1 MTQTSK
7 KIIVLIS
14 KQTKKWLTIL
24 LVLCLGLF
32 LGYLIKPR
40 LYNPY
45 IAKLDSTNGKLLAD
59 GQKFFYADIDGD
71 GDSEEFIY
79 YHTSDNKHPIVNQN
93 SADGEYEYT
102 WQLEGAIVHNF
113 DFTFGNYNNDSKNEI
128 YVFSADQ
135 NGIYLYG
142 IDGTTNNTFVLNKA
156 KVFTFDEYNIEHNI
170 IIHSSGLYD
179 LNKDGYKEIVISIN
193 NRYSQNGSKVVAY
206 DIKNMLLMES
216 DEIGLHLVGKPN
228 VFDIDGD
235 GYYEIFLSTL
245 NSINY
250 ISNTASLKSMSSKTI
265 VLNHQLK
272 NKFEPIQFKKRL
284 SVSSAFPLKSD
295 TDSCIVSLNY
305 SLNKGKNG
313 KLLLLNNKGKEKK
326 AIKLYSESFVFDHS
340 RNNWEEIITHNHNG
354 KIIHYNSELAITK
367 QIHVGDIISQVAYI
381 DIDKDGNDELIV
393 VKQNSI
399 EIYPHDYSSK
409 VKIYIPGIGAQKLKF
424 SIKAR
429 KQTFNSLS
437 VQNNNNLYLISYYPY
452 KYYWTRYLF
461 YLLSSIACLGLFILF
476 RFLLQKHIE
485 GIRRI
490 ERESTYM
497 HIDLMKN
504 QLDPHFVFNALNS
517 IAYSV
522 NKDDRKTAYK
532 NLGIFSKFMREAIVS
547 IDDFGRTLEDEINF
561 VKYYLIL
568 EKFRFKEKFNYDI
581 ILSPEVSK
589 SVKIPKMCIFS
600 YVESALKKGVLPKEN
615 GGNIEL
621 KIDTLNNEYLVIV
634 ISDDGLH
641 RKLKDEKNITR
652 SMIVMDRSIKFY
664 NNFNSSPIKVT
675 FTDLGTP
682 DNPKGS
688 RVEIVMPIDFSY
700 NET

>member
-1 MTQTSK
+1 MNLK
-7 KIIVLIS
+7 NII
-14 KQTKKWLTIL
+14 KWGTIVF
-24 LVLCLGLF
+24 VLCLGLL
-32 LGYLIKPR
+32 LGYLLKPK

-45 IAKLDSTNGKLLAD
+45 IARLDSASGRLLAD
-59 GQKFFYADIDGD
+59 GQKIFYADIDGD
-71 GDSEEFIY
+71 GYSEEFTY

-93 SADGEYEYT
+93 SAAGEFQYT
-102 WQLEGAIVHNF
+102 WQLEGTIVHNF
-113 DFTFGNYNNDSKNEI
+113 NFIYGNYNNDEQNEI

-135 NGIYLYG
+135 KGIYLYG
-142 IDGTTNNTFVLNKA
+142 IEGNASNSFLVNKA
-156 KVFTFDEYNIEHNI
+156 KIFSFSEYNIEHNI
-170 IIHSSGLYD
+170 IIHSAGLYD
-179 LNKDGYKEIVISIN
+179 LNKDGFKEAVFAIN
-193 NRYSQNGSKVVAY
+193 NRYSQNGRKVIAY
-206 DIKNMLLMES
+206 DIKNNSVFES
-216 DEIGLHLVGKPN
+216 AEIGLQIVGWPN
-228 VFDIDGD
+228 VFDIDND
-235 GYYEIFLSTL
+235 GYYEIFISTL

-250 ISNTASLKSMSSKTI
+250 ISNNENQQSLSSQTI
-265 VLNHQLK
+265 VLNHKLK
-272 NKFEPIQFKKRL
+272 NKFEPRHFKKRM
-284 SVSSAFPLKSD
+284 SVSSAFPLKKS
-295 TDSCIVSLNY
+295 TQCFIVSLNY
-305 SLNKGKNG
+305 TLTKGKSG
-313 KLLLLNNKGKEKK
+313 ELVILNNKGVELKRT
-326 AIKLYSESFVFDHS
+326 KLYSESFVFDHS
-340 RNNWEEIITHNHNG
+340 RTNWDEIITHNQNG
-354 KIIHYNSELAITK
+354 NIIHYNSNLEVINR
-367 QIHVGDIISQVAYI
+367 IYVGDLINQVHYL
-381 DIDKDGNDELIV
+381 DIDKNGDNELLII
-393 VKQNSI
+393 KDNSI
-399 EIYPHDYSSK
+399 EIHAPGYSSK
-409 VKIYIPGIGAQKLKF
+409 IEIHIPGIGAQKLQF
-424 SIKAR
+424 SVKE
-429 KQTFNSLS
+429 KKGEPNLLS
-437 VQNNNNLYLISYYPY
+437 IQNNYNQYLISYYAY

-461 YLLSSIACLGLFILF
+461 YVISAIGCLGLFVLL

-615 GGNIEL
+615 GGTIEL
-621 KIDTLNNEYLVIV
+621 KIDTLNEEFLVIV

-664 NNFNSSPIKVT
+664 NKFNSSPIKVT
-675 FTDLGTP
+675 FTDLGTHEE
-682 DNPKGS
+682 PKGS
-688 RVEIVMPIDFSY
+688 RVELIIPLDFSY
-700 NET
+700 NEGA